1 MTAVVRGRHVL
12 SGSKDRTLRMWD
24 LSTGAELAS
33 LSFDAVPSHL
43 AWCRSQK
50 TAVVFDGLGRIHLIE
65 PMRG

>member
-1 MTAVVRGRHVL
+1 
-12 SGSKDRTLRMWD
+12 MWD